1 MMKIPLERA
10 LTILTVVLLA
20 ATVGAGYFYY
30 QGIGQIADME
40 EETSST
46 ATRLAQLKKSRD
58 LSPLEQ
64 SLKDKEQQLTKA
76 ESGIPA
82 TGSTLNIYDMVTAA
96 SQRTG
101 VGLRTVEFIGAKAAG
116 AATTPAPTPTR
127 TRSPA
132 APPAAPPTP
141 PPTPP
146 RYAIARFTVS
156 ASGSLDQISKF
167 IQDIQSSKTALLA
180 PDDVSVVYDREKNA
194 WIVSAALLQVIRSG

>member
-30 QGIGQIADME
+30 QGIGQVADME

-76 ESGIPA
+76 EAGIPA

-101 VGLRTVEFIGAKAAG
+101 VELRTVEFIGTKVAG
-116 AATTPAPTPTR
+116 AATTPAPTPATSR
-127 TRSPA
+127 
-132 APPAAPPTP
+132 PPAPTP
-141 PPTPP
+141 TPTPTASH
-146 RYAIARFTVS
+146 YAVARFTVS
-156 ASGSLDQISKF
+156 ASGSLGQISKF
-167 IQDIQSSKTALLA
+167 IQDIQSSKTASLA
-180 PDDVSVVYDREKNA
+180 VDDVSVVHDRVKNI